1 MCLCISRH
9 QHNQLLTWAHDAGE
23 QECCGIMLG
32 QDNIVEEM
40 LLADNVAPDPATHFE
55 INPTILIAA
64 EKAAR
69 DQGAAII
76 GYFHSHPNGLAQP
89 SATDATM
96 TAADGRYWVILTNE
110 TVTAW
115 RAVVNGMLH
124 SRFDPVPLV
133 IDSNAKG

>member
-1 MCLCISRH
+1 
-9 QHNQLLTWAHDAGE
+9 
-23 QECCGIMLG
+23 MLG

-40 LLADNVAPDPATHFE
+40 LLADNVATDPATHFE
-55 INPTILIAA
+55 IDPTILIAA

-69 DQGAAII
+69 DQGAALI

>member
-1 MCLCISRH
+1 
-9 QHNQLLTWAHDAGE
+9 
-23 QECCGIMLG
+23 
-32 QDNIVEEM
+32 M

-89 SATDATM
+89 STTDATM
-96 TAADGRYWVILTNE
+96 AAADGRYWVILTNE
-110 TVTAW
+110 TVTVW

-124 SRFDPVPLV
+124 CRFDPVPLV
-133 IDSNAKG
+133 VDSDAQG